1 MTELQIVTVGRLRRS
16 WANKLSHLSLWQI
29 PWERLGLKSGIHF
42 YAPEVSKMSKS
53 QDKRKESKKPATRTA
68 KEKHQQKKAKQAE
81 HAHREF

>member
-1 MTELQIVTVGRLRRS
+1 MQQEPRTLTLIVLANIAITPRL
-16 WANKLSHLSLWQI
+16 K
-29 PWERLGLKSGIHF
+29 ERYPI
-42 YAPEVSKMSKS
+42 YALEVSTMSKS